1 MPEENPVI
9 TKPHIILN
17 KTDGN
22 NENPV
27 CFIVFDEMP
36 DGGIL
41 NHIIGD
47 LKESHRSEFV
57 DLSEQEKKENP
68 ALQAKINVL
77 VSEDQSL
84 AGAGIYHWIAK
95 LSSIN
100 SVPVTLIVQ
109 DTEQEK
115 KAELLPKPLIIE
127 NFRPEYAPVEYFS
140 EKKNYLNG
148 RKLPKLKR
156 KKR

>member
-1 MPEENPVI
+1 MPEEKLVI

-36 DGGIL
+36 DGGII
-41 NHIIGD
+41 NQIMND
-47 LKESHRSEFV
+47 FKEDYKSEFI
-57 DLSEQEKKENP
+57 DITEEGKKENP
-68 ALQAKINVL
+68 ALQGKINVL
-77 VSEDQSL
+77 VSEHQSL
-84 AGAGIYHWIAK
+84 AGSGIYHWIAK
-95 LSSIN
+95 LSSIK
-100 SVPVTLIVQ
+100 SVPVTFIIQ
-109 DTEQEK
+109 DIERFNKPVEFTS
-115 KAELLPKPLIIE
+115 KPLIIE
-127 NFRPEYAPVEYFS
+127 NFRPEYAPEYFA